1 MGYHSFHSPE
11 NWNSF
16 VLFFACRL
24 IVKLFLYLS
33 VSKEFKMVIM
43 SNLHENIISPDSNE
57 AAKQYVR
64 FIIGFIELNVLCKD
78 ASEI

>member
-1 MGYHSFHSPE
+1 MG
-11 NWNSF
+11 
-16 VLFFACRL
+16 
-24 IVKLFLYLS
+24 IFLR
-33 VSKEFKMVIM
+33 VVRE
-43 SNLHENIISPDSNE
+43 HNIISPDSNE